1 MNRGTVCY
9 LPKPKPRSAAHYLW
23 AALIAR
29 IYEVFPLICPQCGGP
44 MRIIAFIPYGADI
57 AKILAH
63 IGVDTEPPRMTP
75 ARGPPL
81 WDDCDAR
88 DAGDAV
94 DAVPAWDM
102 AVQPA
107 PADSLDQRTAWRKS
121 RWGGGAMA
129 SLG

>member
-1 MNRGTVCY
+1 
-9 LPKPKPRSAAHYLW
+9 
-23 AALIAR
+23 
-29 IYEVFPLICPQCGGP
+29 
-44 MRIIAFIPYGADI
+44 MRIIDFITFSADI

-63 IGVDTEPPRMTP
+63 IGVNTEPPRMTP
-75 ARGPPL
+75 ARGPPLL

-107 PADSLDQRTAWRKS
+107 PDDSLNQRTAWRKS
-121 RWGGGAMA
+121 RWGAMA
-129 SLG
+129 LLG